1 MKKLK
6 SLTKTL
12 QKARL
17 SNTSFIPKEVLYK
30 LILGKIRKYS
40 SYFITQQDLR
50 SINLIGN
57 VSLIGIIPLFILFY
71 YLTNRNIIIAVALSV
86 AMIIAFLFVSGDHI
100 RSKILIRRQEFDEI
114 AFLII
119 NSLSINMLSTQ
130 SFPMSV
136 ELLTNES
143 IDNEHYQKYFQ
154 EILYKSNL
162 GENEDTIIQDGGK
175 MFLSDRYRHI
185 FQNIKREQT
194 FIDSDP
200 EFLLRVKRQA
210 ALIEDN
216 IVIFIA
222 VTCLLPLVLSLV
234 LALIVPQDSLS
245 ILLLPLIYALF
256 GSYILRYIQNKN
268 FGVQNG

>member
-1 MKKLK
+1 
-6 SLTKTL
+6 
-12 QKARL
+12 
-17 SNTSFIPKEVLYK
+17 
-30 LILGKIRKYS
+30 
-40 SYFITQQDLR
+40 
-50 SINLIGN
+50 
-57 VSLIGIIPLFILFY
+57 
-71 YLTNRNIIIAVALSV
+71 
-86 AMIIAFLFVSGDHI
+86 
-100 RSKILIRRQEFDEI
+100 
-114 AFLII
+114 
-119 NSLSINMLSTQ
+119 
-130 SFPMSV
+130 
-136 ELLTNES
+136 
-143 IDNEHYQKYFQ
+143 
-154 EILYKSNL
+154 
-162 GENEDTIIQDGGK
+162 

-185 FQNIKREQT
+185 FQNIKRERT

-234 LALIVPQDSLS
+234 LALIMPQDSLS